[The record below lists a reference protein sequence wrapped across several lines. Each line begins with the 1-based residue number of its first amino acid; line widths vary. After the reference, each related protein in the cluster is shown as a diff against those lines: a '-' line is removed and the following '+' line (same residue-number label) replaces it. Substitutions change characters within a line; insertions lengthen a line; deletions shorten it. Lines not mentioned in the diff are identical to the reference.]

1 MLLFLKGFAIGLMV
15 AVPVGPIGLLC
26 VNRALFRGAAYGLCS
41 GLGVATADAIAAG
54 IAVLGLTLVSGF
66 LIDQQV
72 WLRLIGGCFLCY
84 LGAKIFSATPTERA
98 AAAKD
103 GSLLRAY
110 ASTLFLT
117 FSNPLTILSFVAIY
131 AGWGIEL
138 LSGRYFA
145 ALELTAGV
153 FSGSAAWWL
162 LLCGG
167 MPAFRLM
174 FSHQGLHLL
183 HKVSGALIAGLGFVV
198 LLSLLQRAGG

>member
-26 VNRALFRGAAYGLCS
+26 VNRALFKGAAYGLLS

-66 LIDQQV
+66 LLEHQL
-72 WLRLIGGCFLCY
+72 WLRLIGGFFLCY
-84 LGAKIFSATPTERA
+84 LGVKIFSTTPMERA
-98 AAAKD
+98 ASAKD
-103 GSLLRAY
+103 RSLVSAY
-110 ASTLFLT
+110 VSTFLLT
-117 FSNPLTILSFVAIY
+117 SSNPLTILSFVAIY
-131 AGWGIEL
+131 AGWGIEE

-153 FSGSAAWWL
+153 FTGSAAWWFG
-162 LLCGG
+162 LCGG

-174 FSHQGLHLL
+174 FSHQGLEWI
-183 HKVSGALIAGLGFVV
+183 HKVSGALIAGFGFVV
-198 LLSLLQRAGG
+198 LLSLLQRAVG